1 MDENLQE
8 NKELNTENIPEDI
21 VIGIAEE
28 TKETAGKKPKVKR
41 EKKAKPPKPP
51 KAPKEPKLKKH
62 KKKAESP
69 MEEVQ
74 PETEQPETEDVQ
86 AEETAAEVPEQ
97 PQEAATEV
105 PEQPQVAG
113 PKKHGFKALVK
124 KFAKTAFTGQDK
136 SRPFTKQI
144 KFRLVVSFIIPVIF
158 LVLLGIIS
166 YSTAKATIVKNYEST
181 AENTIDSSA
190 SYINLIMSDTVSR
203 ANQLVVDNNVAYY
216 YMNYN
221 EKDAASFADYFNN
234 ISSVMNTLTQ
244 SAVGVKD
251 AMLIGKL
258 GKPIMTIQ
266 NTGGGSLSY
275 EDFLASDE
283 GKFWSENEYATKGW
297 YGEHKYIDGA
307 MSLKSGDYAAYFIRR
322 FSDGEGFAVF
332 DLKASEVKNSLDAA
346 VVSDNTFAAFV
357 TADGR
362 ETIASRKSLMTRLE
376 KLNDTSRKDNVDSV
390 FAGEEFWE
398 KAVNGEDEKGSEYVK
413 FDGKKQLFVYS
424 KVGDTGAM
432 VCCVIPESDILK
444 SVTLIKILTFA
455 FVIIGTIAAML
466 IGLYTAGGIVKAT
479 REFSKSFRKV
489 ASGDLTAKL
498 KLKRQDEFGV
508 MADDTNEMIGK
519 IRGLVTDVAGFGRN
533 VSDAA
538 GELSDAAAYINDS
551 IKNVSVAMSDMDAG
565 IVSQVE
571 DTDNGYHQMEAF
583 AESINAI
590 TNKAEVIGNVAKST
604 KTIVEEGTTVVAD
617 LKVQSLSTA
626 ELTGTIITDIRELQS
641 KSADIGSVIETIN
654 GIAKQTNMLSL
665 NASIEAARAGAA
677 GRGFAVVADE
687 IRKLADQSV
696 AAVKDIESIIKN
708 IQNQT
713 IKTAE
718 SAGNA
723 GEMLKSQ
730 SKALNGT
737 VDMFGRIG
745 TQFDELLG
753 EITEILTGMR
763 SIAESKDNVLDT
775 IKNIA
780 AVTEETSASTT
791 TVKDTV
797 QAEVSAVEALSIRA
811 EELTEKAKE
820 LENAIQAFTT

>member
-21 VIGIAEE
+21 VIGIAGE

-74 PETEQPETEDVQ
+74 PETEQPETEEVRPETEQPETEDVQ
-86 AEETAAEVPEQ
+86 AEETAAEVTEQ
-97 PQEAATEV
+97 PQEATAEV
-105 PEQPQVAG
+105 TEQPQAAG

-144 KFRLVVSFIIPVIF
+144 KFRLIVSFIIPVIF

-166 YSTAKATIVKNYEST
+166 YSTAKTTIVKNYEST

-362 ETIASRKSLMTRLE
+362 ETIA
-376 KLNDTSRKDNVDSV
+376 SRKDNVDSV

-723 GEMLKSQ
+723 GKMLKSQ

>member
-21 VIGIAEE
+21 VIGIAGE

-74 PETEQPETEDVQ
+74 PETEQPETEEVRPETEQPETEDVQ
-86 AEETAAEVPEQ
+86 AEETAAEVTEQ
-97 PQEAATEV
+97 PQEATAEV
-105 PEQPQVAG
+105 TEQPQAAG

-144 KFRLVVSFIIPVIF
+144 KFRLIVSFIIPVIF

-166 YSTAKATIVKNYEST
+166 YSTAKTTIVKNYEST

-362 ETIASRKSLMTRLE
+362 ETIA
-376 KLNDTSRKDNVDSV
+376 SRKDNVDSV

-753 EITEILTGMR
+753 EITEILTSMR

>member
-74 PETEQPETEDVQ
+74 PETEQPETEEVRPETEQPETEDVQ
-86 AEETAAEVPEQ
+86 AEETAAEVTEQ
-97 PQEAATEV
+97 PQEATAEV
-105 PEQPQVAG
+105 TEQPQAAG

-144 KFRLVVSFIIPVIF
+144 KFRLIVSFIIPVIF

-166 YSTAKATIVKNYEST
+166 YSTAKTTIVKNYEST

-362 ETIASRKSLMTRLE
+362 ETIA
-376 KLNDTSRKDNVDSV
+376 SRKDNVDSV

>member
-21 VIGIAEE
+21 VIGIAGE

-74 PETEQPETEDVQ
+74 PETEQPETEEVRPETEQPETEDVQ
-86 AEETAAEVPEQ
+86 AEETAAEVTEQ
-97 PQEAATEV
+97 PQEATAEV
-105 PEQPQVAG
+105 TEQPQAAG

-144 KFRLVVSFIIPVIF
+144 KFRLIVSFIIPVIF

-166 YSTAKATIVKNYEST
+166 YSTAKTTIVKNYEST

-362 ETIASRKSLMTRLE
+362 ETIA
-376 KLNDTSRKDNVDSV
+376 SRKDNVDSV

>member
-105 PEQPQVAG
+105 PEQPQAAG

-144 KFRLVVSFIIPVIF
+144 KFRLIVSFIIPVIF

-166 YSTAKATIVKNYEST
+166 YSTAKTTIVKNYEST

-362 ETIASRKSLMTRLE
+362 ETIASRK
-376 KLNDTSRKDNVDSV
+376 DNVDSV

-398 KAVNGEDEKGSEYVK
+398 K
-413 FDGKKQLFVYS
+413 Q
-424 KVGDTGAM
+424 
-432 VCCVIPESDILK
+432 
-444 SVTLIKILTFA
+444 
-455 FVIIGTIAAML
+455 
-466 IGLYTAGGIVKAT
+466 
-479 REFSKSFRKV
+479 
-489 ASGDLTAKL
+489 LTAKM
-498 KLKRQDEFGV
+498 KR
-508 MADDTNEMIGK
+508 
-519 IRGLVTDVAGFGRN
+519 
-533 VSDAA
+533 AA
-538 GELSDAAAYINDS
+538 N
-551 IKNVSVAMSDMDAG
+551 
-565 IVSQVE
+565 
-571 DTDNGYHQMEAF
+571 T
-583 AESINAI
+583 
-590 TNKAEVIGNVAKST
+590 
-604 KTIVEEGTTVVAD
+604 
-617 LKVQSLSTA
+617 
-626 ELTGTIITDIRELQS
+626 
-641 KSADIGSVIETIN
+641 
-654 GIAKQTNMLSL
+654 LSL
-665 NASIEAARAGAA
+665 TERSSSLYIPRWETRALWY
-677 GRGFAVVADE
+677 AV
-687 IRKLADQSV
+687 
-696 AAVKDIESIIKN
+696 
-708 IQNQT
+708 
-713 IKTAE
+713 
-718 SAGNA
+718 
-723 GEMLKSQ
+723 
-730 SKALNGT
+730 
-737 VDMFGRIG
+737 
-745 TQFDELLG
+745 
-753 EITEILTGMR
+753 
-763 SIAESKDNVLDT
+763 
-775 IKNIA
+775 
-780 AVTEETSASTT
+780 
-791 TVKDTV
+791 
-797 QAEVSAVEALSIRA
+797 
-811 EELTEKAKE
+811 
-820 LENAIQAFTT
+820 

>member
-74 PETEQPETEDVQ
+74 PETEQPETEEVRPETEQPETEDVQ
-86 AEETAAEVPEQ
+86 AEETAAEVTEQ
-97 PQEAATEV
+97 PQEATAEV
-105 PEQPQVAG
+105 TEQPQAAG

-144 KFRLVVSFIIPVIF
+144 KFRLIVSFIIPVIF

-166 YSTAKATIVKNYEST
+166 YSTAKTTIVKNYEST

-362 ETIASRKSLMTRLE
+362 ETIASK
-376 KLNDTSRKDNVDSV
+376 KDNVDSV
-390 FAGEEFWE
+390 FAGEKFWE

>member
-41 EKKAKPPKPP
+41 EKKAKPPK
-51 KAPKEPKLKKH
+51 APKEPKLKKH

-74 PETEQPETEDVQ
+74 PETEQPETEDAQTEQPETEDVQ
-86 AEETAAEVPEQ
+86 AEETAAEVTEQ

-105 PEQPQVAG
+105 TEQPQAAG
-113 PKKHGFKALVK
+113 PKKQGFKALVK
-124 KFAKTAFTGQDK
+124 KFVETAFTGQDK

-166 YSTAKATIVKNYEST
+166 YSTAKTTIVKNYEST

-362 ETIASRKSLMTRLE
+362 ETIASRK
-376 KLNDTSRKDNVDSV
+376 DNVDSV

-413 FDGKKQLFVYS
+413 FNGKKQLFVYS

>member
-21 VIGIAEE
+21 VIGIAGE

-74 PETEQPETEDVQ
+74 PETEQPETEEVRPETEQPETEDVQ
-86 AEETAAEVPEQ
+86 AEENAAEVTEQ
-97 PQEAATEV
+97 PQEATAEV
-105 PEQPQVAG
+105 TEQPQAAG

-144 KFRLVVSFIIPVIF
+144 KFRLIVSFIIPVIF

-166 YSTAKATIVKNYEST
+166 YSTAKTTIVKNYEST

-362 ETIASRKSLMTRLE
+362 ETIA
-376 KLNDTSRKDNVDSV
+376 SRKDNVDSV

-753 EITEILTGMR
+753 EITEILTSMR

-811 EELTEKAKE
+811 EKLTEKAKE

>member
-21 VIGIAEE
+21 VIGLADE

-41 EKKAKPPKPP
+41 EKKAKAPKPP

-69 MEEVQ
+69 IEEVQ
-74 PETEQPETEDVQ
+74 PETEQPEIKDVQ
-86 AEETAAEVPEQ
+86 AEEAAAE
-97 PQEAATEV
+97 AT
-105 PEQPQVAG
+105 EQPQVAG
-113 PKKHGFKALVK
+113 PKKQGFKALVK
-124 KFAKTAFTGQDK
+124 KFAETAFTGQDK

-144 KFRLVVSFIIPVIF
+144 KFRLVVSFIIPIAF

-166 YSTAKATIVKNYEST
+166 YNTAKATIVKNYEST

-203 ANQLVVDNNVAYY
+203 ANQLVVDSNVAYY

-258 GKPIMTIQ
+258 GKPITTIQ
-266 NTGGGSLSY
+266 NTGSGSLSY

-346 VVSDNTFAAFV
+346 VV
-357 TADGR
+357 R
-362 ETIASRKSLMTRLE
+362 
-376 KLNDTSRKDNVDSV
+376 DNVDSV
-390 FAGEEFWE
+390 FAGEKFWE

-413 FDGKKQLFVYS
+413 FNGKKQLFVYS

-519 IRGLVTDVAGFGRN
+519 IRGLVTDVAGFGHN

-565 IVSQVE
+565 IMSQVE

-708 IQNQT
+708 IQDQT

-753 EITEILTGMR
+753 EITEILTSMR

>member
-21 VIGIAEE
+21 VIGIAGE

-74 PETEQPETEDVQ
+74 PETEQPETEEVRPETEQPETEDVQ
-86 AEETAAEVPEQ
+86 AEETAAEVTEQ
-97 PQEAATEV
+97 PQEATAEV
-105 PEQPQVAG
+105 TEQPQAAG

-144 KFRLVVSFIIPVIF
+144 KFRLIVSFIIPVIF

-362 ETIASRKSLMTRLE
+362 ETIA
-376 KLNDTSRKDNVDSV
+376 SRKDNVDSV

-811 EELTEKAKE
+811 EELTAKAKE